1 MANYTMKTFLIFV
14 ICPFLVVIFGFS
26 SLICGFTLN
35 EDGFPN
41 WVRLKDRKH
50 GLSKRTSPSPSPST
64 LFDEAADI
72 VVAKDGSGNY
82 KTVKEAVA
90 NIPKKG
96 GRIVIYV
103 KAGVYNENV
112 DVNVNDVT
120 LVGDGIGKTII
131 TGNKSNGTGS
141 STFNSATFAVDGSGF
156 IARGI
161 TFQNTAGVSNGQA
174 IAARCYSDFAVFY
187 QCSIEGYQDT
197 LFYRSD
203 HQFYRECDIYGTVDF
218 IFGAGVAVFQNC
230 NIYVRNP
237 GPNKVNTITADGR
250 DDKNRVGGISF
261 QNCVVTAAPDVKFS
275 DLATVKTYLGRP
287 WRNYATTVFMQT
299 FLDGLIDP
307 AGWLAWDAPLDTVY
321 YGEYENYGMG
331 ASTARRVSWG
341 GYHVINDAAEASKF
355 TVEKLIDGDS
365 WLPAI
370 SIPYTSGLS

>member
-141 STFNSATFAVDGSGF
+141 STFNSATFGV
-156 IARGI
+156 RG
-161 TFQNTAGVSNGQA
+161 A
-174 IAARCYSDFAVFY
+174 
-187 QCSIEGYQDT
+187 
-197 LFYRSD
+197 
-203 HQFYRECDIYGTVDF
+203 
-218 IFGAGVAVFQNC
+218 
-230 NIYVRNP
+230 
-237 GPNKVNTITADGR
+237 
-250 DDKNRVGGISF
+250 
-261 QNCVVTAAPDVKFS
+261 
-275 DLATVKTYLGRP
+275 
-287 WRNYATTVFMQT
+287 
-299 FLDGLIDP
+299 
-307 AGWLAWDAPLDTVY
+307 
-321 YGEYENYGMG
+321 
-331 ASTARRVSWG
+331 
-341 GYHVINDAAEASKF
+341 
-355 TVEKLIDGDS
+355 
-365 WLPAI
+365 
-370 SIPYTSGLS
+370 